1 MTINIDSTTDVE
13 NTSLTEPF
21 PVHSLAAQ
29 LQEMTWRIKQHAKTD
44 GFTETP
50 IKGLRLI
57 RASQPST
64 ATHTVYEP
72 SLCLIAQGNKQ
83 AALGNEIYRYDPAHY
98 LVAAVDVPVIGQVMD
113 ATPENPYLC
122 FNLIFS
128 PQDIQELLLAGSK
141 AGAPGFPATKL
152 TPKRGLFVSAAK
164 PPLLDVALRLLR
176 LLDTPGDIPLLS
188 PLLLREIIYR
198 LLQDDQ
204 GDTLAQVALADSHAQ
219 QISRVINI
227 LKHNYHRNLR
237 IEDLAR
243 EACMS
248 SSSLHTHFKT
258 ITNMTPLQY
267 QKHLRLQE
275 ARRLLFAEQLDAATA
290 SHRVGYESPSQFSRE
305 YNRLFGLSPLRDIA
319 RLRSSGTFTSP
330 A

>member
-1 MTINIDSTTDVE
+1 MTSNIE
-13 NTSLTEPF
+13 NTANIEGASVTEPF
-21 PVHSLAAQ
+21 PAHSLAAQ
-29 LQEMTWRIKQHAKTD
+29 LQELIWRIERFAKTD

-98 LVAAVDVPVIGQVMD
+98 LVAAVDIPVIGQVMN
-113 ATPENPYLC
+113 ATPEKPYLC

-128 PQDIQELLLAGSK
+128 PQDIQELLLAGNK
-141 AGAPGFPATKL
+141 AGAPGFPTRL

-219 QISRVINI
+219 QINRVINI

-319 RLRSSGTFTSP
+319 RLRSSGAFTDL